1 MIQQTERYFF
11 FVKVGL
17 KQDDALPV
25 ILFSLVLHFVLQ
37 KLDIRGNKLTEM
49 VQIRACADDMIMQYK
64 PTNCPFSKSIFHFFI
79 FYTFRTQG
87 LFFKKTV
94 VYTVPS
100 SEFKNGFLNAEDG
113 TNRLTRNVGKKLLLL
128 AA

>member
-1 MIQQTERYFF
+1 VELLVDDIADRKPLFF
-11 FVKVGL
+11 FKVGL

-64 PTNCPFSKSIFHFFI
+64 PTNCPFSKSVFHFF
-79 FYTFRTQG
+79 YLLHLSNPRALLQ
-87 LFFKKTV
+87 
-94 VYTVPS
+94 
-100 SEFKNGFLNAEDG
+100 EDG
-113 TNRLTRNVGKKLLLL
+113 CIYSPILRIQEWIFER
-128 AA
+128 